1 MIGSSKADSR
11 LLIVVDMQ
19 NDFVNGVLG
28 TPEARAIVPKVVE
41 RVHKANVDNE
51 QVMFTR
57 DTHYNDYLNTKEGQW
72 LNIPHCI
79 KDTYGWEIID
89 ELNPKYIKAFN
100 KHSFA
105 SMSLASSLA
114 SRGLKTIEIIG
125 LCTDICVLSTAVV
138 LRSFFPDLDI
148 KVNSAC
154 CAGTT
159 PEKHQQT
166 LEVLKGI
173 NIEII

>member
-1 MIGSSKADSR
+1 MLGSSKEDSR

-28 TPEARAIVPKVVE
+28 TPEAKAIVPKVVE
-41 RVHKANVDNE
+41 RVNKANVENE

-57 DTHYNDYLNTKEGQW
+57 DTHYNDYLTTKEGQW
-72 LNIPHCI
+72 LNVPHCI

-105 SMSLASSLA
+105 SMTLASSLA
-114 SRGLKTIEIIG
+114 SRGLKCIEIIG

-138 LRSFFPDLDI
+138 LRSFFPDLEI
-148 KVNSAC
+148 IINSAC

-159 PEKHQQT
+159 PEKHE
-166 LEVLKGI
+166 LALKTMQGL
-173 NIEII
+173 NITII